1 MKILVTRPE
10 PGASRTMA
18 ALEAKG
24 LGGVAAPLFTIAQ
37 ASTPRPSGRF
47 AALIVTS
54 LNGAAELTPALADL
68 PADLP
73 VFAVGDRTAEAM
85 MANGFSNVTSAS
97 GDQKALTRL
106 VFARLKPRYR
116 VLLATGEDHKEAL
129 PEAFAAAGHEI
140 ALWVRYKAE
149 AVEELPRASK
159 DAIAAGEIDAVL
171 HYSRRAAE
179 TFLALAGREG
189 LAEAASRLRHIAL
202 SEDVAEPLRAAGAQ
216 NVAVAAQPDEEHL
229 LASLAGPADAADAA
243 GGAGFARPA
252 GAEAATPDALAPRVV
267 KPSRRAQ
274 GALAP
279 AEVVAAA
286 PEAAPS
292 GVAEPAASPAEEQT
306 GPAVAGGP
314 AAWQAGVAPERDAAG
329 NGADVPTPERK
340 GPGWGAVALV
350 ALLAGLAGG
359 VAGAVLPR
367 FVGGAPDG
375 ALEQR
380 LARLEAP
387 RPAAETQAQAAQVQ
401 AALQNVAAPLRQQ
414 IEALDRRVSEL
425 SARPPAQG
433 SAGAGADPAL
443 KAEVEE
449 LRRQA
454 SEAQRA
460 AQALAP
466 RLGEI
471 EAASRRA
478 AAPSASSAGAAR
490 LVVAERLGRAI
501 EDGRPFQQEVA
512 ALGAMGAPPE
522 ALAALSQAAAG
533 GAPTMRALAVEFRKV
548 RPALVAEPASGDAPW
563 YERLLRL
570 TDGLVR
576 VRSTGAA
583 EGTTPPALAA
593 RIDQALQRGDA
604 AAAEAAFQFL
614 PEPARRAGEG
624 FAAPLRRRAALDRA
638 VKTISDDAVRALSGQ
653 I

>member
-18 ALEAKG
+18 ALEARG
-24 LGGVAAPLFTIAQ
+24 LGGVAAPLFTISQ
-37 ASTPRPSGRF
+37 ASAPRPSGRF

-73 VFAVGDRTAEAM
+73 AFAVGDRTAEAM
-85 MANGFSNVTSAS
+85 TANGFSNVTSAS

-106 VFARLKPRYR
+106 VLARLKPRYR
-116 VLLATGEDHKEAL
+116 VLLAAGEDHKEAL

-149 AVEELPRASK
+149 AVEELPPSAK
-159 DAIAAGEIDAVL
+159 EALAAGEIDAVL

-179 TFLALAGREG
+179 TFLALAQQAG
-189 LAEAASRLRHIAL
+189 LGEAALRIRHVAL
-202 SEDVAEPLRAAGAQ
+202 SDDVAEPLRAAGAQ

-229 LASLAGPADAADAA
+229 LASLAPLPDAA

-252 GAEAATPDALAPRVV
+252 GVEAATPDALAPRVV

-279 AEVVAAA
+279 VEVVAAA

-292 GVAEPAASPAEEQT
+292 GVAEPAASEPQESAE
-306 GPAVAGGP
+306 P
-314 AAWQAGVAPERDAAG
+314 AAMPAGIAPPRDAPA
-329 NGADVPTPERK
+329 NGAHVPAPGRN
-340 GPGWGAVALV
+340 GLGWGAIALV
-350 ALLAGLAGG
+350 ASLAGLAGG

-367 FVGGAPDG
+367 FLGGASE
-375 ALEQR
+375 AAMEQR

-387 RPAAETQAQAAQVQ
+387 RPAAEAQAQAAQVQ
-401 AALQNVAAPLRQQ
+401 AALQNAAAPLRQQ
-414 IEALDRRVSEL
+414 IEALDRRMSEL
-425 SARPPAQG
+425 AARPAAQG
-433 SAGAGADPAL
+433 SAGADPAL

-454 SEAQRA
+454 SEAQRV

-466 RLGEI
+466 RLGEM

-478 AAPSASSAGAAR
+478 AAPGAAATGAAR
-490 LVVAERLGRAI
+490 LILAERLGRAI
-501 EDGRPFQQEVA
+501 EAGRPFQQELA
-512 ALGAMGAPPE
+512 ALGALGLPPD

-533 GAPTMRALAVEFRKV
+533 GAPTMQAIAAEFRKA
-548 RPALVAEPASGDAPW
+548 RPALVAEPASADAPW

-576 VRSTGAA
+576 VRSTGAV

-604 AAAEAAFQFL
+604 AGAEAAYQLL
-614 PEPARRAGEG
+614 PEPARRASESLS
-624 FAAPLRRRAALDRA
+624 ALLRRRAALDRA
-638 VKTISDDAVRALSGQ
+638 VRTISDDAVRALSSQ
-653 I
+653 S